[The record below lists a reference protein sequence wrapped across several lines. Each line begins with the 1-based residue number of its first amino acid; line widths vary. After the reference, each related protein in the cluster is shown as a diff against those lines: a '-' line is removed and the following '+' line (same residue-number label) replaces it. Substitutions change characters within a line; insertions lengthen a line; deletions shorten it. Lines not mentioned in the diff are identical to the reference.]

1 MNKNT
6 PAAKNPASETH
17 TPWPRSADVHPGSFI
32 ASAKNQWPGLPRLA
46 ALQPHI
52 TKADKREIASILGR
66 FDAATEL
73 RREHD
78 IPGMSQSVRDGERS
92 AGSYDDVAVA
102 CEVSRRALAEMS
114 PELFHQSVAD
124 IAAAKLEAGAFAA
137 GLAERLSETLFAEF
151 ELEAV
156 STEAR
161 YHKYSQ
167 PLEGR
172 VYHDEWVEVF
182 ILHSDAVLGPLY
194 CEAWFLAHYFPAEMR
209 SPKMWGGSSIDWLRD
224 ITA

>member
-1 MNKNT
+1 MNT
-6 PAAKNPASETH
+6 HEVPTQNPESSTI
-17 TPWPRSADVHPGSFI
+17 TPWPRSSDVHPGSFI

-46 ALQPHI
+46 AVQPHI
-52 TKADKREIASILGR
+52 EKADKKAIAAILGR

-78 IPGMSQSVRDGERS
+78 IPGMSQAVRDGERC
-92 AGSYDDVAVA
+92 AGSYDDSAVA
-102 CEVSRRALAEMS
+102 AEVSRRALAAMS

-124 IAAAKLEAGAFAA
+124 IAAAKVEAGLFAA
-137 GLAERLSETLFAEF
+137 GLAERLSEVLFDEF
-151 ELEAV
+151 ELEAQAA
-156 STEAR
+156 EAR
-161 YHKYSQ
+161 YVKYDQ

-172 VYHDEWVEVF
+172 VYHDEWQDIY
-182 ILHSDAVLGPLY
+182 ILHADAVLGPLY

>member
-78 IPGMSQSVRDGERS
+78 IPGLSQAVRDGERC
-92 AGSYDDVAVA
+92 AGSYNDVAVA

-114 PELFHQSVAD
+114 PELFHQSVAEID
-124 IAAAKLEAGAFAA
+124 ASKVQAGNFAA
-137 GLAERLSETLFAEF
+137 SLAERLSETLFAEF
-151 ELEAV
+151 QIEALAA
-156 STEAR
+156 EAR
-161 YHKYSQ
+161 YVKYDQ
-167 PLEGR
+167 PLEGKI
-172 VYHDEWVEVF
+172 YADEWRDIYV
-182 ILHSDAVLGPLY
+182 LHSDPILTGLY
-194 CEAWFLAHYFPAEMR
+194 TEAWYMANHFPAEMR
-209 SPKMWGGSSIDWLRD
+209 SPKLWNGSSVEWLRD

>member
-1 MNKNT
+1 MNT
-6 PAAKNPASETH
+6 HEVPTQNPESSTI

-32 ASAKNQWPGLPRLA
+32 ASAKNAWPGLPRLA
-46 ALQPHI
+46 AVVPHVEKSDK
-52 TKADKREIASILGR
+52 KAIAAILSR

-73 RREHD
+73 RRVHD
-78 IPGMSQSVRDGERS
+78 IPGMSQAVRDGERS

-137 GLAERLSETLFAEF
+137 GLAERLSETLFDEF
-151 ELEAV
+151 ELEAQAA
-156 STEAR
+156 EAR

-172 VYHDEWVEVF
+172 VYTDAWQDIY
-182 ILHSDAVLGPLY
+182 ILHADAVLGPLY